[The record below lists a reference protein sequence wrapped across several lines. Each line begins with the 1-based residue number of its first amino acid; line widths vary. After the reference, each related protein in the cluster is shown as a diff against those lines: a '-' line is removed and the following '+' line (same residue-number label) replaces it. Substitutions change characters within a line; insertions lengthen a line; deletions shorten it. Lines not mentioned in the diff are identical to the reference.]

1 MYKGTEIINYM
12 EEHLDNRGAQARA
25 YCHLGAGEPWCNA
38 EVSLAFH
45 EIGES
50 KLFCNGRKETY
61 CPHSIQ
67 WCYKN
72 LASLPIYL
80 ALEGDIVYFDWERNG
95 VPNHIGFARHR
106 LNDLQL
112 ATVEGNTS
120 KVNKDNKVVAT
131 GVIANRVREA
141 KYIQA
146 VFRPLYPVDE
156 HDFDAYQKLEVDG
169 YFGFNSI
176 AVMQRFLMLEV
187 DGSLGLVTV
196 KAWQRFLGVT
206 ADGDWGV
213 KTTKA
218 TQKLVGVKVD
228 GYCGKETVIG
238 LQKWLNKQV
247 FTGGGQTT
255 KPTAATT
262 SKANKVEASAK
273 KLAWAED
280 TAPSKYAWHGGRATK
295 ACKEALDKYYPE
307 HDKWGDAPS
316 KACSCDVFVG
326 LNVRASGLDK
336 KFPRGFD
343 EQWTHKPSDKMEKLT
358 FKNVSPKS
366 VCKAGDVILYW
377 KDKKGESKHTLIVG
391 KNDKGKWVL
400 YEAQHEKTYGHV
412 NTSLSKIKT
421 KRPKVVIFR
430 AK

>member
-12 EEHLDNRGAQARA
+12 EDHLGDGGSAARS

-38 EVSLAFH
+38 EVTLAFH
-45 EIGES
+45 EIDES

-106 LNDLQL
+106 INDLQL

-120 KVNKDNKVVAT
+120 
-131 GVIANRVREA
+131 GGQIANRVREA

-146 VFRPLYPVDE
+146 VFRPMYPVDKN
-156 HDFDAYQKLEVDG
+156 DFDASKELEIDG
-169 YFGFNSI
+169 CFGFNSV

-187 DGSLGLVTV
+187 DGSLGLITV
-196 KAWQRFLGVT
+196 KAWQTFLGVT

-228 GYCGKETVIG
+228 GYCGKKTVIG

-247 FTGGGQTT
+247 FHSGGQTT
-255 KPTAATT
+255 KPTTPTT
-262 SKANKVEASAK
+262 SATKTDENKISSKAK
-273 KLAWAED
+273 KLAWIKG
-280 TAPSKYAWHGGRATK
+280 TAKSKYAWHGGRATK
-295 ACKEALDKYYPE
+295 AFSDALSAHYPN
-307 HDKWGDAPS
+307 HGKWGKAPS
-316 KACSCDVFVG
+316 VGCSCDVFVG
-326 LNVRASGLDK
+326 TVVRASGLDK
-336 KFPRGFD
+336 TFPRGFD
-343 EQWTHKPSDKMEKLT
+343 EQWTHKPSAKMEKLT
-358 FKNVSPKS
+358 YSNVSPYS
-366 VCKAGDVILYW
+366 VSKDGDAILYW
-377 KDKKGESKHTLIVG
+377 KNSKGSSKHVLIRG
-391 KNDKGKWVL
+391 KGCL
-400 YEAQHEKTYGHV
+400 YEAQYEKTYGHV
-412 NTSLSKIKT
+412 NSSLSKIKT

>member
-12 EEHLDNRGAQARA
+12 EEHLGDRGAEARS
-25 YCHLGAGEPWCNA
+25 YCHLGAGDPWCNA
-38 EVSLAFH
+38 EVTLAFH

-95 VPNHIGFARHR
+95 TPNHIGFARRR

-156 HDFDAYQKLEVDG
+156 HDFDAYQKLELDG
-169 YFGFNSI
+169 CFGFNSI
-176 AVMQRFLMLEV
+176 AVMQRFLMIEV

-228 GYCGKETVIG
+228 GYCGKKTVIG
-238 LQKWLNKQV
+238 LQKWLNEQV
-247 FTGGGQTT
+247 FMTSETTT
-255 KPTAATT
+255 KPTTTTT
-262 SKANKVEASAK
+262 SKIEAKAK
-273 KLAWAED
+273 ELAWKKGTAEEKYAYKGGSATAAFKKALD
-280 TAPSKYAWHGGRATK
+280 KWFPKHKSWGTAPSKGA
-295 ACKEALDKYYPE
+295 
-307 HDKWGDAPS
+307 
-316 KACSCDVFVG
+316 SCDVFVG
-326 LNVRASGLDK
+326 TVVRASGLDK
-336 KFPRGFD
+336 DFPRGFD
-343 EQWTHKPSDKMEKLT
+343 EQWKHKPSAKMEKLT
-358 FKNVSPKS
+358 FENVSPKS
-366 VCKAGDVILYW
+366 VCEAGDVILYW
-377 KDKKGESKHTLIVG
+377 KDSKGESKHVLIVG
-391 KNDKGKWVL
+391 KDSEGKLVI
-400 YEAQHEKTYGHV
+400 YEAQYEKTYGHV

-430 AK
+430 AR